1 MSDKTQKQMA
11 KMVDAVQPYCDEP
24 IIAAMTC
31 SHAGATQSAIFGG
44 SVSGFGKKPS
54 SLPSPVFLAVG
65 ADTVYAFKY
74 APRGFKFK
82 IKDEV
87 ARWPKDSL
95 HLAFEKSKT
104 MANFVLTTASGESH
118 HLEVTILMGAE
129 ALVDMFFKAITDS
142 QA

>member
-1 MSDKTQKQMA
+1 
-11 KMVDAVQPYCDEP
+11 MVDAVQPYCDEP

-31 SHAGATQSAIFGG
+31 SHAGATQSALFGG

-65 ADTVYAFKY
+65 SDTVYAFKY
-74 APRGFKFK
+74 VPKGFKFK

-87 ARWPKDSL
+87 ARWRRGGLRLEVQKTN
-95 HLAFEKSKT
+95 T

-118 HLEVTILMGAE
+118 NLEVTILMGAE
-129 ALVDMFFKAITDS
+129 ALVDMFFNAITGS
-142 QA
+142 